1 MGEPLTSAGGVRRDG
16 QQGIVG
22 DAFLAWGLVAFGMF
36 FAGYFVTLQIP
47 SSSQLL
53 LGILV
58 TVLAYA
64 IIRLAPQ
71 LRLLVVVAAGMMSA
85 RYLYWRATYTLN
97 GEDFTTMVISFLL
110 LAAEA
115 YAVAI
120 LLLGFFQTA
129 ESIERTPDPL
139 PDDPG
144 QWPSVDIFV
153 PSYNE
158 PVQVILPTLIGCKAI
173 DYPNKKIYLLDD
185 GSREEMRAL
194 AAKLGIGYIT
204 RDNNEH
210 AKAGNIN
217 AAMKQ
222 TDGDFVAIF
231 DADHI
236 PTRAFLQLTMGF
248 FTNDNVAL
256 VQTPHHFFN
265 ADPFE
270 RNLQIY
276 GTVPGE
282 QNLFYHQI
290 QPASDFWNAVYFC
303 GSCAVIRRSA
313 LEEIGGIATETVTE
327 DCHTSLRLHAKGY
340 LTRYLNVPLAAG
352 LAPERFSAHITQR
365 MRWARG
371 MIQILRVDN
380 PLTKPGLTWA
390 QRLCYF
396 NAMVHFMF
404 GVPRVIYMLAPACYL
419 VLNRNTIIAT
429 AFDVVAYALPH
440 IFVAMFANSLTSRN
454 LRHSFWAEVYE
465 TAICYYT
472 AIATTVTLLRPKAW
486 AFGVTRKG
494 FDADG
499 PYYDWRSA
507 RPVFAF
513 IAVNL
518 LAVLFIGYRANMQPD
533 EGSAILIN
541 SVWSVYNLIILGA
554 CVFVAYEQP
563 AQGSLWRHER
573 QLPMRIVPE
582 GANPL
587 WSETRELS
595 IEGVQ
600 ATLPAGTEV
609 PRRGRLDLYYEFGG
623 SYGLPFETT
632 WRRDASDGST
642 EVGLRFTPLDFDQQ
656 CEVYQAIF
664 GSAANWI
671 DTHFEDD
678 RPLRSFGRVIAT
690 PFRAW
695 RNAWR
700 YRNGSTAAEPVEA

>member
-1 MGEPLTSAGGVRRDG
+1 MGETGMTPRRGDS
-16 QQGIVG
+16 GILG
-22 DAFLAWGLVAFGMF
+22 DKLVVWGLVTIGLF
-36 FAGYFVTLQIP
+36 FAGYFVTLRIP
-47 SSSQLL
+47 SENQFL
-53 LGILV
+53 LGLLV
-58 TVLAYA
+58 IVLAYLV
-64 IIRLAPQ
+64 IRLLPQ
-71 LRLLVVVAAGMMSA
+71 LRLLVVVAAGLMSA
-85 RYLYWRATYTLN
+85 RYLYWRATQTLN
-97 GEDFTTMVISFLL
+97 TQDFTTFLISTALL
-110 LAAEA
+110 LAEA
-115 YAVAI
+115 YAVI
-120 LLLGFFQTA
+120 VLLLGFFQTA

-139 PDDPG
+139 PDDPES
-144 QWPSVDIFV
+144 WPSVDIFV

-158 PVQVILPTLIGCKAI
+158 PVQVILPTLIGCKSI
-173 DYPNKKIYLLDD
+173 DYPKKKIYLLDD
-185 GSREEMRAL
+185 GNREEMREL
-194 AAKLGIGYIT
+194 AAKLDIGYIT

-217 AAMKQ
+217 AALPK
-222 TDGDFVAIF
+222 TDGDYIAIF

-248 FTNDNVAL
+248 FSNPKVAL

-327 DCHTSLRLHAKGY
+327 DCHTSLRLHARGY

-380 PLTKPGLTWA
+380 PLTKPGLTWQ

-429 AFDVVAYALPH
+429 AFDVIAYALPH

-486 AFGVTRKG
+486 AFGVTQKG
-494 FDADG
+494 FEEDG

-513 IAVNL
+513 LAVNVIAL
-518 LAVLFIGYRANMQPD
+518 FFIGYRANMQPD

-563 AQGSLWRHER
+563 SEGSLWRHER
-573 QLPMRIVPE
+573 QLPMRLTPE
-582 GANPL
+582 GANPI
-587 WSETRELS
+587 WTDTRELS
-595 IEGVQ
+595 IEGVVARIPNE
-600 ATLPAGTEV
+600 ATPPA
-609 PRRGRLDLYYEFGG
+609 RGRLDLYYEFGG
-623 SYGLPFETT
+623 SYGLPFETIGT
-632 WRRDASDGST
+632 RKNEDGET
-642 EVGLRFTPLDFDQQ
+642 EIALRFTPLDFEQQ

-671 DTHFEDD
+671 DANFEDD

-690 PFRAW
+690 PYRAW
-695 RNAWR
+695 RNAWHPHGG
-700 YRNGSTAAEPVEA
+700 NGFRAIET

>member
-1 MGEPLTSAGGVRRDG
+1 MPPRG
-16 QQGIVG
+16 QQSGLVG
-22 DAFLAWGLVAFGMF
+22 DTLLVWGLVSIGLF
-36 FAGYFVTLQIP
+36 FAGYFITLRIP
-47 SSSQLL
+47 SESQLL
-53 LGILV
+53 LGLFV
-58 TVLAYA
+58 TLAAYA
-64 IIRLAPQ
+64 IIRRAPQ

-85 RYLYWRATYTLN
+85 RYLYWRATHTLN
-97 GEDFTTMVISFLL
+97 TEDFTTLAISGLL
-110 LAAEA
+110 LFAEA

-120 LLLGFFQTA
+120 LLMGFFQTA
-129 ESIERTPDPL
+129 ESIERAPEPL
-139 PDDPG
+139 PDDPT

-153 PSYNE
+153 PTYNE

-185 GSREEMRAL
+185 GRREEMRDL

-204 RDNNEH
+204 RDNNAH

-217 AAMKQ
+217 AALTQ
-222 TDGDFVAIF
+222 TDGEFLAIF

-248 FTNDNVAL
+248 FAKPKVAL

-270 RNLQIY
+270 RNLLIY

-290 QPASDFWNAVYFC
+290 QPASDFWNSVYFC
-303 GSCAVIRRSA
+303 GSCAVLRRSA

-340 LTRYLNVPLAAG
+340 LSRYLNVPLAAG

-371 MIQILRVDN
+371 MVQILRVDN
-380 PLTKPGLTWA
+380 PLTKAGLTWS
-390 QRLCYF
+390 QRLCYL

-419 VLNRNTIIAT
+419 VFNRNTIIAS
-429 AFDVVAYALPH
+429 AFEVVAYALPH
-440 IFVAMFANSLTSRN
+440 IFVAMFANSLNSRN

-465 TAICYYT
+465 TAICYYS
-472 AIATTVTLLRPKAW
+472 AIATTMTMLRPKAW
-486 AFGVTRKG
+486 AFGVTAKG
-494 FDADG
+494 FDADEA
-499 PYYDWRSA
+499 YFDWRSA
-507 RPVFAF
+507 RPIFAF

-518 LAVLFIGYRANMQPD
+518 IAVLFIGYRANMQPD

-541 SVWSVYNLIILGA
+541 SVWTVYNLIILSA

-563 AQGSLWRHER
+563 SLGSLWRHER
-573 QLPMRIVPE
+573 QLPMRIASE
-582 GANPL
+582 NANPM
-587 WSETRELS
+587 WAETRELS
-595 IEGVQ
+595 IDGVQ
-600 ATLPAGTEV
+600 AVVPAGAVV
-609 PRRGRLDLYYEFGG
+609 PKRGRLDLYYEFGG
-623 SYGLPFETT
+623 SYGLPFETL
-632 WRRDASDGST
+632 WRRDGADGTT
-642 EVGLRFTPLDFDQQ
+642 EVGLRFTPLDFEQQ

-671 DTHFEDD
+671 DMDFEDD
-678 RPLRSFGRVIAT
+678 RPLRSFGRVLAT
-690 PFRAW
+690 PYRVW

-700 YRNGSTAAEPVEA
+700 HRGDRAAEPVEV

>member
-1 MGEPLTSAGGVRRDG
+1 MQPSGTAPRSGER
-16 QQGIVG
+16 GIVG
-22 DAFLAWGLVAFGMF
+22 DSALVWGLVALGLF
-36 FAGYFVTLQIP
+36 FAGYFVTLRIP
-47 SSSQLL
+47 SENQLL
-53 LGILV
+53 LGLLV
-58 TVLAYA
+58 TVLSYV
-64 IIRLAPQ
+64 IIRTLPQ

-85 RYLYWRATYTLN
+85 RYLYWRATQTLN
-97 GEDFTTMVISFLL
+97 TEDFTSMAISSAL

-115 YAVAI
+115 YAVAV

-129 ESIERTPDPL
+129 ESIERTPEPL
-139 PDDPG
+139 PDDPAL
-144 QWPSVDIFV
+144 WPTVDIFV

-185 GSREEMRAL
+185 GNREEMREL
-194 AAKLGIGYIT
+194 AAKLDIGYLT

-217 AAMKQ
+217 AALKQ
-222 TDGDFVAIF
+222 TDGEFVAVF

-248 FTNDNVAL
+248 FANARVAL

-327 DCHTSLRLHAKGY
+327 DCHTSLRLHARGY

-371 MIQILRVDN
+371 MVQILRVDN
-380 PLTKPGLTWA
+380 PLTKPGLTWQ

-419 VLNRNTIIAT
+419 VFNSNTIVAS

-440 IFVAMFANSLTSRN
+440 IFVAMFANSITSRS

-472 AIATTVTLLRPKAW
+472 AVATTLTLLRPKAW

-494 FDADG
+494 FESDG

-518 LAVLFIGYRANMQPD
+518 VAVLFVGYRAEMQPD

-563 AQGSLWRHER
+563 SQGSLWRHER
-573 QLPMRIVPE
+573 QLPMRISGE

-587 WSETRELS
+587 WTETRELS
-595 IEGVQ
+595 IEGVL
-600 ATLPAGTEV
+600 AVLPPGSAVAG
-609 PRRGRLDLYYEFGG
+609 RGRLDLYYEFGG
-623 SYGLPFETT
+623 SYGLPFETV
-632 WRRDASDGST
+632 RSRVLADGSV
-642 EVGLRFTPLDFDQQ
+642 EASLRFTPLDFEQQ

-671 DTHFEDD
+671 DTNFEED
-678 RPLRSFGRVIAT
+678 RPLRSFGRVLAT
-690 PFRAW
+690 PYRAW
-695 RNAWR
+695 RNTWR
-700 YRNGSTAAEPVEA
+700 SRSDRAAATAGV

>member
-1 MGEPLTSAGGVRRDG
+1 MRVDANEAPRPSSVGSRREE
-16 QQGIVG
+16 V
-22 DAFLAWGLVAFGMF
+22 FLWALVAFGLF
-36 FAGYFVTLQIP
+36 FAGYFVTLRIP
-47 SSSQLL
+47 SENQFW
-53 LGILV
+53 LGLIV
-58 TVLAYA
+58 TVGAYV
-64 IIRLAPQ
+64 ILRRAPQ
-71 LRLLVVVAAGMMSA
+71 LRLLVVVAAGLMST
-85 RYLYWRATYTLN
+85 RYLYWRATQTLN
-97 GEDFTTMVISFLL
+97 SDDFISFSISVLL

-129 ESIERTPDPL
+129 DSVERTPAPL
-139 PDDPG
+139 PDDPAT
-144 QWPSVDIFV
+144 WPSVDIFV
-153 PSYNE
+153 PTYNE

-185 GSREEMRAL
+185 GRREEMREL
-194 AAKLGIGYIT
+194 ASKLGIGYLT

-217 AAMKQ
+217 AALKK
-222 TDGDFVAIF
+222 TSGEYVAIF

-248 FTNDNVAL
+248 FTNPKVAL

-270 RNLQIY
+270 RNLLIH

-290 QPASDFWNAVYFC
+290 QPASDFWNSVYFC
-303 GSCAVIRRSA
+303 GSCAVLRRSA

-327 DCHTSLRLHAKGY
+327 DCHTSLRMHALGY
-340 LTRYLNVPLAAG
+340 LSRYLNIPLAAG

-371 MIQILRVDN
+371 MAQILRVDN
-380 PLTKPGLTWA
+380 PLTKPGLTWS

-396 NAMVHFMF
+396 NAMIHFLF
-404 GVPRVIYMLAPACYL
+404 GVPRVIYMIAPAFYL
-419 VLNRNTIIAT
+419 LLDRNTIVAS
-429 AFDVVAYALPH
+429 AYDVIAYALPH
-440 IFVAMFANSLTSRN
+440 IFVAMFANSVSSRN
-454 LRHSFWAEVYE
+454 VRHSFWAEVYE

-472 AIATTVTLLRPKAW
+472 ALATTVTLLRPKAW
-486 AFGVTRKG
+486 AFGVTAKG

-513 IAVNL
+513 LALNL
-518 LAVLFIGYRANMQPD
+518 LAVLSIAYNVQMKPD

-541 SVWSVYNLIILGA
+541 SVWSVYNLIILSA

-563 AQGSLWRHER
+563 ARGSLWRHER
-573 QLPMRIVPE
+573 NLPMRITAP
-582 GANPL
+582 GINPI
-587 WSETRELS
+587 WTESRELS
-595 IEGVQ
+595 IEGVLAQ
-600 ATLPAGTEV
+600 IPEGAAV
-609 PRRGRLDLYYEFGG
+609 PERGRFDLYYEFGG
-623 SYGLPFETT
+623 SYGLPFETS
-632 WRRDASDGST
+632 RRPGADGAS
-642 EVGLRFTPLDFDQQ
+642 EVALRFAPLDFEQQ

-671 DTHFEDD
+671 DAEFEED
-678 RPLRSFGRVIAT
+678 RPLRSFARVMAT
-690 PFRAW
+690 PYRAW
-695 RNAWR
+695 RHAWR
-700 YRNGSTAAEPVEA
+700 TRRSTGDLPAVRAES